1 MTDLAIIGAGTAGLT
16 AAVYARRAGS
26 SVTIFEGEA
35 PGGQIINTPEI
46 DNFPGMPGVSGYEY
60 ANKLFEQAQAFGA
73 EFVFDTVKKVEGNF
87 EEGFV
92 LTTEYGTV
100 CEAKTIIIASGV
112 KRREMGLA
120 GEQEYT
126 GRGISYCATCD
137 GAFFKGRDVAVNG
150 GGNTAIEDALFLSN
164 YCSKVYVIHR
174 RDEFRGEKEGLEAL
188 KKKEN
193 VEFVLNST
201 VTELLGEDKLSGVR
215 VKNKLTGEEKD
226 IAFDGLFIAIGQE
239 PDNKAFSELAELDK
253 AGYIISGEDCL
264 TKTPGIF
271 TAGDCRTKQV
281 RQLVTAAADGA
292 VAATAAVQFIM
303 HNLPGKEQSPRLFVG
318 ERVVIWGITTQ

>member
-1 MTDLAIIGAGTAGLT
+1 MIDVVIIGAGTAGLT
-16 AAVYARRAGS
+16 AAVYARRAGA

-46 DNFPGMPGVSGYEY
+46 DNFPGLPGVSGYEY

-73 EFVFDTVKKVEGNF
+73 EFVFDKVKKVEGSL

-137 GAFFKGRDVAVNG
+137 GAFFKGKTAAVFG
-150 GGNTAIEDALFLSN
+150 GGNTAVEDAAYLANICKKVYIIHRRNEFRANKALVDEMLAHDNVETKLSFTVSAIHGDDKLTGVTLTSVDGHDEELPTDALFVAIGLIPEN
-164 YCSKVYVIHR
+164 GVFLQLVDLDDAGYVIA
-174 RDEFRGEKEGLEAL
+174 DETCET
-188 KKKEN
+188 
-193 VEFVLNST
+193 S
-201 VTELLGEDKLSGVR
+201 
-215 VKNKLTGEEKD
+215 
-226 IAFDGLFIAIGQE
+226 
-239 PDNKAFSELAELDK
+239 
-253 AGYIISGEDCL
+253 
-264 TKTPGIF
+264 TPGVF
-271 TAGDCRTKQV
+271 AAGDCRTKDV

-292 VAATAAVQFIM
+292 VAAVAA
-303 HNLPGKEQSPRLFVG
+303 SRLSRG
-318 ERVVIWGITTQ
+318 G

>member
-100 CEAKTIIIASGV
+100 GEAKTIIIASGV

-137 GAFFKGRDVAVNG
+137 GAFFKGKTVAVFG
-150 GGNTAIEDALFLSN
+150 GGNTAVEDAIYLAGI
-164 YCSKVYVIHR
+164 CKKVYIIHR
-174 RDEFRGEKEGLEAL
+174 RNQFRADQALVDELL
-188 KKKEN
+188 SHDN
-193 VEFVLNST
+193 VETKLCFT
-201 VTELLGEDKLSGVR
+201 VSGIRGEDKLTGVE
-215 VKNKLTGEEKD
+215 LTNIDGSREELTTDALFVAIGLIPENGVFKD
-226 IAFDGLFIAIGQE
+226 IV
-239 PDNKAFSELAELDK
+239 ELDD
-253 AGYIISGEDCL
+253 AGYVAADETCETS
-264 TKTPGIF
+264 TPGVF
-271 TAGDCRTKQV
+271 AAGDCRTKDV

-292 VAATAAVQFIM
+292 IAAVAA
-303 HNLPGKEQSPRLFVG
+303 SRLSRGV
-318 ERVVIWGITTQ
+318 

>member
-1 MTDLAIIGAGTAGLT
+1 MPGSVSIWRRTCMTDVAIIGAGTAGLT

-60 ANKLFEQAQAFGA
+60 ANKLYEQAQSFGA
-73 EFVFDTVKKVEGNF
+73 EFVFDKVKKVEGSL

-120 GEQEYT
+120 GEQEYS

-137 GAFFKGRDVAVNG
+137 GAFFKGKTVAVFG
-150 GGNTAIEDALFLSN
+150 GGNTAVEDAIYLSGICKKVYIIHRRNQFRADAALVDELLEKDNVETKLSFTVSAIHGDDKLTGVTLTSVDGHDEELATDALFVAIGLIPEN
-164 YCSKVYVIHR
+164 GVFLQLVDLDDAGYVIA
-174 RDEFRGEKEGLEAL
+174 DETCET
-188 KKKEN
+188 
-193 VEFVLNST
+193 S
-201 VTELLGEDKLSGVR
+201 
-215 VKNKLTGEEKD
+215 
-226 IAFDGLFIAIGQE
+226 
-239 PDNKAFSELAELDK
+239 
-253 AGYIISGEDCL
+253 
-264 TKTPGIF
+264 TPGVF
-271 TAGDCRTKQV
+271 AAGDCRTKEV

-292 VAATAAVQFIM
+292 VAAVAA
-303 HNLPGKEQSPRLFVG
+303 SRLSRG
-318 ERVVIWGITTQ
+318 G

>member
-1 MTDLAIIGAGTAGLT
+1 MTDVAIIGAGTAGLT
-16 AAVYARRAGS
+16 AAVYARRAGA

-46 DNFPGMPGVSGYEY
+46 DNFPGLPGVSGYEY

-73 EFVFDTVKKVEGNF
+73 EFVFDKVKKVEGSI

-137 GAFFKGRDVAVNG
+137 GAFFKGKTAAVFG
-150 GGNTAIEDALFLSN
+150 GGNTAVEDAAYLANICKKVYIIHRRNEFRANKALVDEMLAHDNVETKLSFTVSAIHGDDKLTGVTLTSVDGHDEELPTDALFVAIGLIPEN
-164 YCSKVYVIHR
+164 GVFLQLVDLDDAGYVIA
-174 RDEFRGEKEGLEAL
+174 DETCET
-188 KKKEN
+188 
-193 VEFVLNST
+193 S
-201 VTELLGEDKLSGVR
+201 
-215 VKNKLTGEEKD
+215 
-226 IAFDGLFIAIGQE
+226 
-239 PDNKAFSELAELDK
+239 
-253 AGYIISGEDCL
+253 
-264 TKTPGIF
+264 TPGVF
-271 TAGDCRTKQV
+271 AAGDCRTKDV

-292 VAATAAVQFIM
+292 VAAVAA
-303 HNLPGKEQSPRLFVG
+303 SRLSRG
-318 ERVVIWGITTQ
+318 G

>member
-1 MTDLAIIGAGTAGLT
+1 MTDIAIIGAGTAGLT
-16 AAVYARRAGS
+16 AAVYARRAGAT
-26 SVTIFEGEA
+26 VTIFEGEA

-46 DNFPGMPGVSGYEY
+46 DNFPGLPGVSGYEY

-73 EFVFDTVKKVEGNF
+73 EFVFDKVKKVEGSL

-137 GAFFKGRDVAVNG
+137 GAFFKGKTAAVFG
-150 GGNTAIEDALFLSN
+150 GGNTAVEDAAYLANICKKVYIIHRRNEFRANKALVDEMLAHDNVETKLSFTVSAIHGDDKLTGVTLTSVDGHDEELPTDALFVAIGLIPEN
-164 YCSKVYVIHR
+164 GVFLQLVDLDDAGYVIA
-174 RDEFRGEKEGLEAL
+174 DETCET
-188 KKKEN
+188 
-193 VEFVLNST
+193 S
-201 VTELLGEDKLSGVR
+201 
-215 VKNKLTGEEKD
+215 
-226 IAFDGLFIAIGQE
+226 
-239 PDNKAFSELAELDK
+239 
-253 AGYIISGEDCL
+253 
-264 TKTPGIF
+264 TPGVF
-271 TAGDCRTKQV
+271 AAGDCRTKDV

-292 VAATAAVQFIM
+292 VAAVAA
-303 HNLPGKEQSPRLFVG
+303 SRLSRG
-318 ERVVIWGITTQ
+318 G

>member
-1 MTDLAIIGAGTAGLT
+1 MTDVAIIGAGTAGLT

-60 ANKLFEQAQAFGA
+60 ANKLYEQAQSFGA
-73 EFVFDTVKKVEGNF
+73 EFVFDKVKKVEGSL

-120 GEQEYT
+120 GEQEYS

-137 GAFFKGRDVAVNG
+137 GAFFKGKTVAVFG
-150 GGNTAIEDALFLSN
+150 GGNTAVEDAIYLSGICKKVYIIHRRNQFRADAALVDELLEKDNVETKLSFTVSAIHGDDKLTGVTLTSVDGHDEELATDALFVAIGLIPEN
-164 YCSKVYVIHR
+164 GVFLQLVDLDDAGYVIA
-174 RDEFRGEKEGLEAL
+174 DETCET
-188 KKKEN
+188 
-193 VEFVLNST
+193 S
-201 VTELLGEDKLSGVR
+201 
-215 VKNKLTGEEKD
+215 
-226 IAFDGLFIAIGQE
+226 
-239 PDNKAFSELAELDK
+239 
-253 AGYIISGEDCL
+253 
-264 TKTPGIF
+264 TPGVF
-271 TAGDCRTKQV
+271 AAGDCRTKEV

-292 VAATAAVQFIM
+292 VAAVAA
-303 HNLPGKEQSPRLFVG
+303 SRLSRG
-318 ERVVIWGITTQ
+318 G

>member
-137 GAFFKGRDVAVNG
+137 GAFFKGKTVAVFG
-150 GGNTAIEDALFLSN
+150 GGNTAVEDAIYLAGI
-164 YCSKVYVIHR
+164 CKKVYIIHR
-174 RDEFRGEKEGLEAL
+174 RNQFRADQALVDELL
-188 KKKEN
+188 SHDN
-193 VEFVLNST
+193 VETKLCFT
-201 VTELLGEDKLSGVR
+201 VSGIRGEDKLTGVE
-215 VKNKLTGEEKD
+215 LTNIDGSREELTTDALFVAIGLIPENGVFKD
-226 IAFDGLFIAIGQE
+226 IV
-239 PDNKAFSELAELDK
+239 ELDD
-253 AGYIISGEDCL
+253 AGYVAADETCETS
-264 TKTPGIF
+264 TPGVF
-271 TAGDCRTKQV
+271 AAGDCRTKDV

-292 VAATAAVQFIM
+292 IAAVAA
-303 HNLPGKEQSPRLFVG
+303 SRLSRGV
-318 ERVVIWGITTQ
+318 

>member
-1 MTDLAIIGAGTAGLT
+1 MTDVAIIGAGTAGLT
-16 AAVYARRAGS
+16 AAVYARRAGA

-46 DNFPGMPGVSGYEY
+46 DNFPGLPGVSGYEY

-73 EFVFDTVKKVEGNF
+73 EFVFDKVKKVEGSL

-137 GAFFKGRDVAVNG
+137 GAFFKGKTAAVFG
-150 GGNTAIEDALFLSN
+150 GGNTAVEDAAYLANICKKVYIIHRRNEFRANKALVDEMLAHDNVETKLSFTVSAIHGDDKLTGVTLTSVDGHDEELPTDALFVAIGLIPEN
-164 YCSKVYVIHR
+164 GVFLQLVDLDDAGYVIA
-174 RDEFRGEKEGLEAL
+174 DETCET
-188 KKKEN
+188 
-193 VEFVLNST
+193 S
-201 VTELLGEDKLSGVR
+201 
-215 VKNKLTGEEKD
+215 
-226 IAFDGLFIAIGQE
+226 
-239 PDNKAFSELAELDK
+239 
-253 AGYIISGEDCL
+253 
-264 TKTPGIF
+264 TPGVF
-271 TAGDCRTKQV
+271 AAGDCRTKDV

-292 VAATAAVQFIM
+292 VAAVAA
-303 HNLPGKEQSPRLFVG
+303 SRLSRG
-318 ERVVIWGITTQ
+318 G